1 MKKCA
6 LISGITGQ
14 DGSYLA
20 EFLMRKN
27 YDVHGIVRR
36 SSSFNTGRL
45 THLHDDSQAE
55 NHDGVGRLTLHH
67 GDLLDGGSLRRI
79 MFKVQP
85 DEVYNLAAQSHVKVS
100 YEEPEFTSDVVAG
113 GTLRLLVAL
122 RDYLDSGGR
131 ARFYQASSSEMFGSA
146 APPQSEDTPFHPRSP
161 YGVSKLAAH
170 WQCVNYR
177 EAYGMFIC
185 NGILFNH
192 ESPLRGET
200 FVTRKITRALTRIKY
215 GQQSLL
221 YLGNLEAR
229 RDWGFAGDY
238 VEAMW
243 LMLQNDKPDDFV
255 IATGESY
262 SVREFLDEA
271 AEQLDIDWEQCV
283 RTDERYMRPAE
294 VDFLLG
300 DASKARRLLGW
311 KPKVN
316 FKELVAMM
324 LSHDTELARQER
336 TLTEAG
342 HRIRGA
348 HA

>member
-1 MKKCA
+1 M
-6 LISGITGQ
+6 SQ
-14 DGSYLA
+14 
-20 EFLMRKN
+20 N

-45 THLHDDSQAE
+45 THLQG
-55 NHDGVGRLTLHH
+55 DGNDPLNKLTLHH
-67 GDLLDGGSLRRI
+67 GDMLDGSSLRRI
-79 MFKVQP
+79 IFKVQP
-85 DEVYNLAAQSHVKVS
+85 DEIYNLAAQSHVMVS
-100 YEEPEFTSDVVAG
+100 YEQPEYTSDVIAG
-113 GTLRLLVAL
+113 GTMRLLVAL
-122 RDYLDSGGR
+122 KDYVDSGGQVR
-131 ARFYQASSSEMFGSA
+131 YYQASSSEMFGSA

-161 YGVSKLAAH
+161 YGVSKLAAY

-192 ESPLRGET
+192 ESPLRGEA
-200 FVTRKITRALTRIKY
+200 FVTRKITRAMTRIKY
-215 GQQSLL
+215 GHQSCL

-243 LMLQNDKPDDFV
+243 LMLQGDKPDDFV

-262 SVREFLDEA
+262 SVREFLVEVA
-271 AEQLDIDWEQCV
+271 SQLDMDWEQCV
-283 RTDERYMRPAE
+283 KTDERYMRPAE

-311 KPKVN
+311 KPRVGLKD
-316 FKELVAMM
+316 LVAMM
-324 LSHDTELARQER
+324 VSHDTELARQER
-336 TLTEAG
+336 TLVDAG
-342 HRIRGA
+342 HQIRDSRG
-348 HA
+348 